1 MNLTNN
7 NLQADFFRNREFN
20 QIYASVFIMIF
31 GESLINIFVPIY
43 FFNLGFK
50 VHQILFFYFLISLY
64 FLLFSYA
71 GAKIVSKIGRK
82 HAILLSAPFLIFY
95 YIGLEY
101 IDLHKILFYLLP
113 LFLSLRLVL
122 FNYGYHLLFLDYSD
136 KNKRGRELAFSGAII
151 LIASTA
157 APYLGGYFASIN
169 FTIIFT
175 ISSILIIVGT
185 APLFFTKDSFKK
197 INFTISSIYKR
208 AFSKENAGNLI
219 SFSGYAVES
228 VIGRTVWPIF
238 IIIIVGSVYKTGL
251 LISASMVL
259 SLVFFYFIGKIT
271 DKISKIRLIK
281 IGNVLYFFGWV
292 GRIFANSFCSL
303 LLVDSYKNIS
313 EQMLHLPWSAHS
325 YDLAKRGDCFEF
337 IVLREIIFNISRVV
351 IFPILILIFWIDFFP
366 FTVSFLVAGF
376 FSLGYLFIN
385 K

>member
-1 MNLTNN
+1 MSFKNN
-7 NLQADFFRNREFN
+7 IFQADFFRNREFN
-20 QIYASVFIMIF
+20 QIYISVFIMIF

-50 VHQILFFYFLISLY
+50 VHQILFYYFLISFY
-64 FLLFSYA
+64 FLLFSYL
-71 GAKIVSKIGRK
+71 GAKVVSKIGRK
-82 HAILLSAPFLIFY
+82 HAILLSAPFLVLY

-122 FNYGYHLLFLDYSD
+122 FNFGYHLLFLDYSN
-136 KNKRGRELAFSGAII
+136 KSKRGRELAFSGAVI

-157 APYLGGYFASIN
+157 APYIGGYFANIN
-169 FTIIFT
+169 FSIIFI

-185 APLFFTKDSFKK
+185 APLFFTKDNFEK
-197 INFTISSIYKR
+197 INFTISSIHKR
-208 AFSKENAGNLI
+208 IFLKGNVGNLI

-228 VIGRTVWPIF
+228 IIGRTIWPIF

-251 LISASMVL
+251 LISSSMIL
-259 SLVFFYFIGKIT
+259 SLIFFYFFGKIT
-271 DKISKIRLIK
+271 DKISKIKLIK
-281 IGNVLYFFGWV
+281 IGNVLYFFGWI
-292 GRIFANSFCSL
+292 GRIFANSFYSL
-303 LLVDSYKNIS
+303 LIVDSYKNIT

-337 IVLREIIFNISRVV
+337 IVSREIIFNLSRII
-351 IFPILILIFWIDFFP
+351 IFPILILVFWIDFSP
-366 FTVSFLVAGF
+366 FTISFLVASF

-385 K
+385 R